1 MGVWGLGSAESD
13 HAQDALDQ
21 MCIMM
26 GLSLDDGLE
35 TVDPS
40 VKAVAALKIKPDDVD
55 ESALPGVVM
64 TLLMAG
70 FKLTKAM
77 LDEAAAVLE
86 TERDKLKDDP
96 DNGGDWAKGLAK
108 QRLHVNHAELN
119 AIGKAANNDGVLPD
133 GGEQAIEHLLHTIT
147 EALFEEVHGHAK
159 ARLE

>member
-1 MGVWGLGSAESD
+1 
-13 HAQDALDQ
+13 
-21 MCIMM
+21 
-26 GLSLDDGLE
+26 
-35 TVDPS
+35 
-40 VKAVAALKIKPDDVD
+40 
-55 ESALPGVVM
+55 
-64 TLLMAG
+64 MAG

-159 ARLE
+159 AHRDMSGGAGSRGGAFSSWDARDFGTGRGVPTQRAAAGLADSDTD